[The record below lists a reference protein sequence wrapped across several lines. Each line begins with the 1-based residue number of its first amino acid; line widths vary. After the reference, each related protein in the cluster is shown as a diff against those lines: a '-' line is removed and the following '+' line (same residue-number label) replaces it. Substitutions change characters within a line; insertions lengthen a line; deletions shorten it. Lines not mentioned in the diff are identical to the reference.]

1 LTPSLVWG
9 SRSPS
14 KRCVIQGFVGEA
26 AVLIHEFI
34 RGFMNWVL
42 AIDIMNTKIALITGA
57 GHRLGAATANR
68 LMDSGWFVFVHV
80 RSSMKPAQELLEQA
94 EVRNNR
100 KCGAILQADLTDD
113 GQLKA
118 MVEEVKNHPA
128 VSANGLSGLVHNASF
143 YSQSKFEETSFET
156 FRNLNR
162 LHMEAP
168 YFLTQQFLPELRA
181 TQGSVVGVVDTSWGK
196 AWEGLSHYTSS
207 KAGLRQLML
216 NLAGELSPDV
226 NVNCVAPGAIMAAE
240 WESEHFTKVLE
251 KVPMGRS
258 GQASDIAA
266 AVQHLLEAPH
276 LSGQVL
282 HVDGGWSIED
292 A

>member
-1 LTPSLVWG
+1 MS
-9 SRSPS
+9 
-14 KRCVIQGFVGEA
+14 
-26 AVLIHEFI
+26 
-34 RGFMNWVL
+34 
-42 AIDIMNTKIALITGA
+42 TKVALITGA
-57 GHRLGAATANR
+57 GHRLGAATANL
-68 LMDSGWFVFVHV
+68 LMNSGWFVLIHV
-80 RSSMKPAQELLEQA
+80 RSSRQAAQELLEQA
-94 EVRNNR
+94 EVQNNR
-100 KCGAILQADLTDD
+100 KCGDILQADLTIDD
-113 GQLKA
+113 ELKTL
-118 MVEEVKNHPA
+118 VHDVKNHRL
-128 VSANGLSGLVHNASF
+128 VKENGLSGMIHNASF

-168 YFLTQQFLPELRA
+168 YYLTQQLLPELRA
-181 TQGSVVGVVDTSWGK
+181 SRGSVVGIVDTSWGK

-226 NVNCVAPGAIMAAE
+226 NVNCVAPGAIMAAD
-240 WESEHFTKVLE
+240 WEAEHFTKVLE

-258 GQASDIAA
+258 GQASDIAS
-266 AVQHLLEAPH
+266 AVLYLLEAPH

>member
-1 LTPSLVWG
+1 MS
-9 SRSPS
+9 
-14 KRCVIQGFVGEA
+14 
-26 AVLIHEFI
+26 
-34 RGFMNWVL
+34 
-42 AIDIMNTKIALITGA
+42 TKVALITGA
-57 GHRLGAATANR
+57 GHRLGAASANL
-68 LMDSGWFVFVHV
+68 LMNSGWFVLIHV
-80 RSSMKPAQELLEQA
+80 RSSRQAAQELLEQA
-94 EVRNNR
+94 EVQNNR
-100 KCGAILQADLTDD
+100 KCGDILQADLTIDD
-113 GQLKA
+113 ELKTL
-118 MVEEVKNHPA
+118 VHDVKNHRL
-128 VSANGLSGLVHNASF
+128 VKENGLSGMVHNASF

-168 YFLTQQFLPELRA
+168 YFLTQQLLPELRA
-181 TQGSVVGVVDTSWGK
+181 SRGSVVGVVDTSWGK

-226 NVNCVAPGAIMAAE
+226 NVNCVAPGAIMAAD
-240 WESEHFTKVLE
+240 WEAEHFTKVLE

-258 GQASDIAA
+258 GQASDIAS
-266 AVQHLLEAPH
+266 AVLYLLEAPH